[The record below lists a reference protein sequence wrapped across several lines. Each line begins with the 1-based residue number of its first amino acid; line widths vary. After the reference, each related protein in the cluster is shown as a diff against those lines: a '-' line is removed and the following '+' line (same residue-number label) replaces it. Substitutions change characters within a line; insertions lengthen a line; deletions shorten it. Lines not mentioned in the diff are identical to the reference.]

1 MINKLREVLSFR
13 TIIQTI
19 RNYFSYRIYVWELYK
34 KRARKEGWKKRIGI
48 TISYFFKTHPS
59 NLRRWLIIFRPFGFA
74 QDQDRFD
81 DWNYHLYFISQKF
94 LSKRWCSKVHGEDAG
109 CAWHYY
115 KPFTI
120 RAHYCQT
127 IGQDREYP
135 EYEITKHTFL
145 ERKFWEKDWRVY
157 HSFENNEAYWLK
169 PYEDY
174 LYSGG
179 LEGGY

>member
-1 MINKLREVLSFR
+1 MKITS
-13 TIIQTI
+13 
-19 RNYFSYRIYVWELYK
+19 K
-34 KRARKEGWKKRIGI
+34 KRGAFGFGALVQKIRDLFTFYKYRWHFKKDLVAEHGWFEIVKDDVID
-48 TISYFFKTHPS
+48 FFKTHPS
-59 NLRRWLIIFRPFGFA
+59 NLRRWLIIFRPFGFV
-74 QDQDRFD
+74 QDQDQFD

-145 ERKFWEKDWRVY
+145 ERKFWEKDWRIY
-157 HSFENNEAYWLK
+157 NSFVNNEAEWLK

-174 LYSGG
+174 LKSGG
-179 LEGGY
+179 Y

>member
-1 MINKLREVLSFR
+1 MKITSDKKGAFGFGAL
-13 TIIQTI
+13 IQ
-19 RNYFSYRIYVWELYK
+19 
-34 KRARKEGWKKRIGI
+34 I
-48 TISYFFKTHPS
+48 TRDFFKTHPS
-59 NLRRWLIIFRPFGFA
+59 NLRRWLAIFRPFGFA

-94 LSKRWCSKVHGEDAG
+94 LSKRWCSKVHGEDAS
-109 CAWHYY
+109 CVWHYY

-145 ERKFWEKDWRVY
+145 ERKYKQRIVNESAY
-157 HSFENNEAYWLK
+157 HK
-169 PYEDY
+169 
-174 LYSGG
+174 GG
-179 LEGGY
+179 QKN

>member
-19 RNYFSYRIYVWELYK
+19 RNYFSYRIYVWEFYK

-59 NLRRWLIIFRPFGFA
+59 NLRRWLIILKPFGFV
-74 QDQDRFD
+74 QDQSYPFD
-81 DWNYHLYFISQKF
+81 QKFQLYFISRNF
-94 LSKRWCSKVHGEDAG
+94 LRKHWYGKDNRTQYE
-109 CAWHYY
+109 WHYY
-115 KPFTI
+115 KPFTLRSYHHKI
-120 RAHYCQT
+120 
-127 IGQDREYP
+127 IGHDDVYP
-135 EYEITKHTFL
+135 EYEITSHTVKAKKL
-145 ERKFWEKDWRVY
+145 WQKNWKVIEY
-157 HSFENNEAYWLK
+157 FENNEAHWLK

-174 LYSGG
+174 LDSGG